1 MANNLGAI
9 ASFRGRFAE
18 AEKALPLLTALQS
31 PNPIRRLAALDQF
44 GIYRQSMMEDF
55 LMRIWV
61 GLLPLPVPVMRL
73 RDNDNVPH
81 VKNEAS

>member
-1 MANNLGAI
+1 
-9 ASFRGRFAE
+9 
-18 AEKALPLLTALQS
+18 
-31 PNPIRRLAALDQF
+31 LAALDQF

-73 RDNDNVPH
+73 RDDDKVPH
-81 VKNEAS
+81 AKNEAS